1 MTTSTPFE
9 QARMDIA
16 SAAPRLYHGLVTI
29 GNQVQL
35 DPGLRILVNVRASIV
50 NGCAYCIDMHSK
62 DARKA
67 GESEQRLSALPA
79 WRQTPFFD
87 DRERAALAL
96 TDAITLI
103 SDGHVPRE
111 VWDEAERPVRARRA
125 GPARLGDHHDQRLE
139 PHRHQHSDAARL
151 VRATMSA
158 GHPTRDHAAHG

>member
-16 SAAPRLYHGLVTI
+16 SAAPRLYHGLVMI

-35 DPGLRILVNVRASIV
+35 DPGLRMLVNLRASIV

-111 VWDEAERPVRARRA
+111 VWDEAS
-125 GPARLGDHHDQRLE
+125 GQFE
-139 PHRHQHSDAARL
+139 PDELAQL
-151 VRATMSA
+151 VWAIITINAWNRIATS
-158 GHPTRDHAAHG
+158 TRMLPGSYEPR